1 MHVWC
6 LYVCVWFKIAWSWMY
21 DGFVLFDQK
30 WSLLLC
36 NRERLMFTS
45 LTSLNDGCFIWIH
58 DIWALGLVDTE
69 HELSIWYD
77 WQWTVTEG
85 GIYYFARF
93 KSLEGLGTPPEL
105 GQKLALTVEY
115 GAVVAIVH
123 LHQLYQ
129 ASGCTCPCF
138 HSTSTS
144 HSLVFD
150 F

>member
-1 MHVWC
+1 
-6 LYVCVWFKIAWSWMY
+6 
-21 DGFVLFDQK
+21 
-30 WSLLLC
+30 
-36 NRERLMFTS
+36 
-45 LTSLNDGCFIWIH
+45 
-58 DIWALGLVDTE
+58 VDTE